1 MRFFSNLF
9 KSRKQKDFELM
20 NEILET
26 SQEIVT
32 ILKKRKER
40 LEKGFPNFDFIDDM
54 KDKTLILNYYEHK
67 VLNFMD
73 EEYKTRLVKI
83 FLLDESDDDYKR
95 FLSSTYHYLSSLNS
109 SLEQSIRDF
118 EKEL

>member
-1 MRFFSNLF
+1 MRFFLNLF
-9 KSRKQKDFELM
+9 KSRKRKDFELM

-26 SQEIVT
+26 SQEIIT

-40 LEKGFPNFDFIDDM
+40 FDKGLPNFDFIDDM
-54 KDKTLILNYYEHK
+54 KDKILIESYFKHN

-73 EEYKTRLVKI
+73 DEFKIRLVKL
-83 FLLDESDDDYKR
+83 FSLDESDDDYKR
-95 FLSSTYHYLSSLNS
+95 FLYSTYTYLTSFHNS
-109 SLEQSIRDF
+109 FRQNVKDF